1 MKTAAKNNHHHC
13 DGRLL
18 FLSDAFHRRNH
29 QSCLPRGEEEKKKI
43 SSSSFPF
50 LTAFGAFDEEKNE
63 NEIGDERRNSPFS
76 TEETEEE
83 EMKKEKMSS
92 STSSLWATEAEFAKD
107 AKEMERLKM
116 VVKRTVD
123 EAKKKKK
130 KKKLKKKKKGI
141 DVDGKMATISTVKVM
156 LKGERVFSRHAM
168 KSFERIE
175 SRDGNIERAFGER
188 RLRKLYGRVAKSDEK
203 KKGTTMVEV
212 HIDRV
217 QGYSDADEESDV
229 VVVGCVDASST
240 GLGVKFEDTPE
251 FRNEVRLRVDA
262 NDVIEGVHHPFVFV
276 QLDSLVSSFGSECR
290 FECYD
295 ARNDFEPLDFEIV
308 Y

>member
-1 MKTAAKNNHHHC
+1 MKTAAKNNHHC
-13 DGRLL
+13 DGHLL

-29 QSCLPRGEEEKKKI
+29 QTCLPRAEEEKKKI
-43 SSSSFPF
+43 SSSFPF
-50 LTAFGAFDEEKNE
+50 LTAFAAFDDEKNE
-63 NEIGDERRNSPFS
+63 NEIGDERNSPFS

-83 EMKKEKMSS
+83 EMKEKMSS

-116 VVKRTVD
+116 MLKRAVD

-130 KKKLKKKKKGI
+130 KKKKTKKKKKGI
-141 DVDGKMATISTVKVM
+141 DVDGVATIATVKVM
-156 LKGERVFSRHAM
+156 LKGERLFSRHAM

-188 RLRKLYGRVAKSDEK
+188 RLRKLYGRVVKSEK

-217 QGYSDADEESDV
+217 QGYSDADGESDV

-240 GLGVKFEDTPE
+240 GLGVNFEDTPE

-295 ARNDFEPLDFEIV
+295 ARNDFEPPDFEIV
-308 Y
+308 

>member
-1 MKTAAKNNHHHC
+1 MKAAAKNNHHHC

-29 QSCLPRGEEEKKKI
+29 QSCLPGGEEKKKI

-76 TEETEEE
+76 TEESEEE
-83 EMKKEKMSS
+83 EMKGKMSS
-92 STSSLWATEAEFAKD
+92 STSPLWATEAEFAKD

-116 VVKRTVD
+116 MLKRTVD

-130 KKKLKKKKKGI
+130 KTKKKTKKGI

-188 RLRKLYGRVAKSDEK
+188 RLRKLYGRVVKSEK

-217 QGYSDADEESDV
+217 QVYSDADEESDV

-240 GLGVKFEDTPE
+240 GLGVNFEDTPE

-262 NDVIEGVHHPFVFV
+262 NDVIEGVHHPFAFI

-308 Y
+308 

>member
-1 MKTAAKNNHHHC
+1 MKAAAKNNHHHC
-13 DGRLL
+13 DRRLL

-29 QSCLPRGEEEKKKI
+29 QSCLPRAEEEKKKI

-63 NEIGDERRNSPFS
+63 NKIGDERRNSLNP
-76 TEETEEE
+76 TEETDE

-116 VVKRTVD
+116 MLKRAVD
-123 EAKKKKK
+123 EAAAKKKKK
-130 KKKLKKKKKGI
+130 LKKKKKKGI
-141 DVDGKMATISTVKVM
+141 DVDGKMAIATVKVIM
-156 LKGERVFSRHAM
+156 LKGERLFSRHAM
-168 KSFERIE
+168 KSFEIIE
-175 SRDGNIERAFGER
+175 SRDGNIESAFGER
-188 RLRKLYGRVAKSDEK
+188 RLRELYGRRVVKSDEK
-203 KKGTTMVEV
+203 KKGTTMIEV

-240 GLGVKFEDTPE
+240 GLGVNFEDTPE

-308 Y
+308 

>member
-1 MKTAAKNNHHHC
+1 
-13 DGRLL
+13 
-18 FLSDAFHRRNH
+18 
-29 QSCLPRGEEEKKKI
+29 
-43 SSSSFPF
+43 
-50 LTAFGAFDEEKNE
+50 
-63 NEIGDERRNSPFS
+63 
-76 TEETEEE
+76 
-83 EMKKEKMSS
+83 MKKEKMSS

-116 VVKRTVD
+116 MLKRAVD

-130 KKKLKKKKKGI
+130 TNKKKKKGI

>member
-13 DGRLL
+13 DGHLL

-29 QSCLPRGEEEKKKI
+29 QSCLPGGEEEKKKI

-50 LTAFGAFDEEKNE
+50 LTAFGSFDDEKNENE
-63 NEIGDERRNSPFS
+63 NEIGDERNSPFS

-116 VVKRTVD
+116 MLKRTVD

-130 KKKLKKKKKGI
+130 TNKKKKKGI

-156 LKGERVFSRHAM
+156 LEGERLFSRHAM
-168 KSFERIE
+168 KSFETIE

-188 RLRKLYGRVAKSDEK
+188 RLRKLYGRRVVKSEK

-308 Y
+308 